1 MSRWKGRVLAL
12 EALYAWE
19 AAGTPVEELLAFPW
33 ADSKKLENMG
43 DELAFPRLL
52 TAGTIENIAVIDK
65 KIRSSIQNWAFS
77 RLKRV
82 DLAILR
88 LSVYSLMFQ
97 QDIPHSVT
105 IEEAVKLCLDYGGED
120 SFRFVNG
127 VLDSVSKSILYGTQQ
142 VNYAKT

>member
-19 AAGTPVEELLAFPW
+19 AAKHPPQELLSFPW
-33 ADSKKLENMG
+33 VEDEKLRMMSDAD
-43 DELAFPRLL
+43 LAFPRALI
-52 TAGTIENIAVIDK
+52 AGAIENIAVIDK
-65 KIRSSIQNWAFS
+65 KIRSSIKNWDFS

-88 LSVYSLMFQ
+88 LGAYSLMFQ
-97 QDIPHSVT
+97 KDIPSSVT
-105 IEEAVKLCLDYGGED
+105 IEEAVKLSIEYGVDD

-127 VLDSVSKSILYGTQQ
+127 VLDSISKSCAEPATR
-142 VNYAKT
+142 

>member
-19 AAGTPVEELLAFPW
+19 AAGTPLAELLSFSW
-33 ADSKKLENMG
+33 ADGKKLEKLG
-43 DELAFPRLL
+43 DEGLAFPRLL
-52 TAGTIENIAVIDK
+52 IAGVIENIAVVDK
-65 KIRSSIQNWAFS
+65 KIRASIQNWDFS

-88 LSVYSLMFQ
+88 LSVYSLLFQ
-97 QDIPHSVT
+97 REIPHSVT
-105 IEEAVKLCLDYGGED
+105 IEEAVKLCLSYGGED

-127 VLDSVSKSILYGTQQ
+127 VLDSISKSMAQPDEG
-142 VNYAKT
+142 

>member
-19 AAGTPVEELLAFPW
+19 AARHPLEELLAFSW
-33 ADSKKLENMG
+33 VDEEKLKSMREE
-43 DELAFPRLL
+43 DLAFTRILI
-52 TAGTIENIAVIDK
+52 AGVIENIKEIDK
-65 KIRSSIQNWAFS
+65 KIRSALRNWDFS

-88 LSVYSLMFQ
+88 LGVYSLLFQ
-97 QDIPHSVT
+97 EDIPSSVT
-105 IEEAVKLCLDYGGED
+105 IEEAVKLSIDYGTDD

-127 VLDSVSKSILYGTQQ
+127 VLDSISKNPTSPQG
-142 VNYAKT
+142 KE

>member
-19 AAGTPVEELLAFPW
+19 AAKHPLKELLAFPW
-33 ADSKKLENMG
+33 EDDERLKAMG
-43 DELAFPRLL
+43 EEELAFPRALI
-52 TAGTIENIAVIDK
+52 AGVIENIAVIDK
-65 KIRSSIQNWAFS
+65 KIRSSLQNWDFS

-97 QDIPHSVT
+97 KDIPSSVT
-105 IEEAVKLCLDYGGED
+105 IEEAVKLSIEYSLDD

-127 VLDSVSKSILYGTQQ
+127 VLDNISKSCR
-142 VNYAKT
+142 